1 MKVLVVDD
9 SRSIRTIEKKILQ
22 GFGFEVFEACEGA
35 EALTQLANVPG
46 IELVMV
52 DRNMPVMDGLEFIK
66 SVRAKAE
73 NNNIRLVMVTSET
86 ETASIAEV
94 LSAGADEY
102 IMKPFNQDVLRDKL
116 TMLGVMS

>member
-35 EALTQLANVPG
+35 DALAQLTNIPG

-52 DRNMPVMDGLEFIK
+52 DRNMPIMDGLEFIK
-66 SVRAKAE
+66 SVRANAE
-73 NNNIRLVMVTSET
+73 NNRIRLVMVTSET
-86 ETASIAEV
+86 ETASISEV

-102 IMKPFNQDVLRDKL
+102 IMKPFNQEVLRDKL
-116 TMLGVMS
+116 MMLGVMS

>member
-35 EALTQLANVPG
+35 DALTQLNNIPG
-46 IELVMV
+46 IGLVMV

-66 SVRAKAE
+66 SVRANTE
-73 NNNIRLVMVTSET
+73 NSGIRLVMVTSET
-86 ETASIAEV
+86 ETSSITEV

-102 IMKPFNQDVLRDKL
+102 IMKPFNQEVLRDKL
-116 TMLGVMS
+116 MMLGVLS